1 MQPSLADLGAQ
12 ITIRKR
18 AASEEE
24 EDQRTRKLQQL
35 MAQPNLDAIAEEG
48 EPPAEEAAVSSEDEE
63 EEPAGQPARGPSP
76 SPSFSD
82 LSD

>member
-1 MQPSLADLGAQ
+1 MVGVQ

-18 AASEEE
+18 AASEDE
-24 EDQRTRKLQQL
+24 EDQRARKLQQL
-35 MAQPNLDAIAEEG
+35 MAQPDLEAI
-48 EPPAEEAAVSSEDEE
+48 PEE
-63 EEPAGQPARGPSP
+63 EEPAAEEPAAAGSSEDEDQRPAAHPGRAASP